1 LGLLLL
7 WLLVVATLQ
16 VEGAPD
22 STHPIVQVPLFDCK
36 EAQDELIPTYPT
48 PLVVLVSGCSMSSAA
63 GALSKRL
70 LKAHGVAIADKTQ
83 LGSWEVLKVT
93 TTNPCRHRGYWNN
106 RTQQQVTETAHTS
119 QMLANLV
126 ATAASNSTALVTK
139 FSSFHSAE
147 AAAFVRRFTRAGN
160 PPRFVKWTR
169 GNVLDRLVCNIK
181 DCFGKKPNAPWDTR
195 EKGGAGKFLLLR

>member
-1 LGLLLL
+1 MTPPPHTHTCPHSLQHQRIKDKFGLLLL

-22 STHPIVQVPLFDCK
+22 STHLFDCK

-63 GALSKRL
+63 GQLSRRL

-83 LGSWEVLKVT
+83 LGGWEVLTSK
-93 TTNPCRHRGYWNN
+93 NPCR
-106 RTQQQVTETAHTS
+106 QPDAS

-126 ATAASNSTALVTK
+126 ATAASQNMTILIKLNGNGKITD
-139 FSSFHSAE
+139 HG
-147 AAAFVRRFTRAGN
+147 AAAFVRRFTRARN

-169 GNVLDRLVCNIK
+169 ENRLDHLVCSIK
-181 DCFGKKPNAPWDTR
+181 DCFQGGKG
-195 EKGGAGKFLLLR
+195 GGAGKSPLL

>member
-1 LGLLLL
+1 MTPPPHTHTCPHSLQHQRIKDKFGLLLL

-22 STHPIVQVPLFDCK
+22 STHLFDCK

-48 PLVVLVSGCSMSSAA
+48 PLVVLVSGCSMSSTA
-63 GALSKRL
+63 GNLSKRL

-83 LGSWEVLKVT
+83 LGGWEVLTSK
-93 TTNPCRHRGYWNN
+93 NPCR
-106 RTQQQVTETAHTS
+106 QPDAS

-126 ATAASNSTALVTK
+126 ATAASQNMAILIK
-139 FSSFHSAE
+139 LHDGQIAE
-147 AAAFVRRFTRAGN
+147 AFVRRFTRARN

-169 GNVLDRLVCNIK
+169 ENRLDHLVCGIR
-181 DCFGKKPNAPWDTR
+181 DCFQG
-195 EKGGAGKFLLLR
+195 GGAGKFPLL